1 MHPYLGTDCKRR
13 STLLGVDG
21 PARRERL
28 ARSRLYLVLEA
39 RPRGV
44 DPAGLLVAALRGGV
58 DIVQL
63 RDKTLDDEALVA
75 AAAPFRAACQAHGAL
90 FVLNDRPD
98 LVEACGADGV
108 HVGRSDTPVEE
119 ARAIVGADRLLGL
132 SASTLDELAEV
143 EGADYVGVTAF
154 TTPTKTDAV
163 AGGLELL
170 RVAAETLRV
179 PWFAIGGVELS
190 NVADVAAAGARGVA
204 VVRAIRDA
212 ADPETAARELRA
224 ALDR

>member
-1 MHPYLGTDCKRR
+1 M
-13 STLLGVDG
+13 DG

-39 RPRGV
+39 HPRGD
-44 DPAGLLVAALRGGV
+44 DPRPLLDAALRGGV
-58 DIVQL
+58 DVVQL
-63 RDKTLDDEALVA
+63 RAKELDDEELIA
-75 AAAPFRAACQAHGAL
+75 AAEPFRAACHERGAL
-90 FVLNDRPD
+90 FVVNDRPD

-108 HVGRSDTPVEE
+108 HVGRSDAGVHET
-119 ARAIVGADRLLGL
+119 RKLVGHERLVGL
-132 SASTLDELAEV
+132 SVSTAAELGDV

-154 TTPTKTDAV
+154 ATPTKTDAV

-170 RVAAETLRV
+170 RAAASTLTV
-179 PWFAIGGVELS
+179 PWFAIGGIDLGNAAEV
-190 NVADVAAAGARGVA
+190 VAAGATGVA

-212 ADPETAARELRA
+212 DDPEAAARELRA